1 MVTGAAQGIG
11 AGIAAALRAEGAVVT
26 GIDRQAMPDGG
37 IVCDLAR
44 GDEIAGAVAEAVR
57 RMGRIDILV
66 NNAGIN
72 ERRGLGEIDAGH
84 LDRMIA
90 VNLRAPILVAQ
101 AALPHMGEG
110 GRIVNV
116 ASELAYLGRAGGSVY
131 AATKAGLIA
140 LTRSWARELVPAHS
154 RQRHCARAH
163 GHPAPRL
170 RPPAAGAPGGGDGEP
185 DGPHRHSGGGRGHLR
200 LPLRSGRGLLHRTV
214 PRPERRHRDDLR
226 RRRDPCRAPCPSP

>member
-1 MVTGAAQGIG
+1 MTGRLAGRLAVVTGAAQGIG

-26 GIDRQAMPDGG
+26 GIDRQATPDGG

-44 GDEIAGAVAEAVR
+44 GEDIAGAVAEAAG

-72 ERRGLGEIDAGH
+72 ERRALGEIDAGH

-90 VNLRAPILVAQ
+90 VNLRAPILVTQ
-101 AALPHMGEG
+101 AALPHIVTG

-140 LTRSWARELVPAHS
+140 LTRSWARELS
-154 RQRHCARAH
+154 
-163 GHPAPRL
+163 PRIL
-170 RPPAAGAPGGGDGEP
+170 VNAIAPGPTDTPLLGFD
-185 DGPHRHSGGGRGHLR
+185 R
-200 LPLRSGRGLLHRTV
+200 LT
-214 PRPERRHRDDLR
+214 PERRAEETANPMGRIGTVAEVAATCVFLCGPGGDFYTGQCLG
-226 RRRDPCRAPCPSP
+226 PNGGTVMA